1 MTIFKLSWR
10 NIVGSPL
17 NTILSLLLMSLGV
30 GIISLLILLN
40 NEMKQQVKNNLK
52 EIDMVVGAKGSPLQL
67 ILSSVYHIDN
77 PTGNIPLSSINKL
90 KKNRMVDLVIPLSY
104 GDSYEGFRIVG
115 STHDYIDLYN
125 AEIKEGRRWEGV
137 FEVVVGSEVAKTR
150 NLQIGDNF
158 YGSHGLLKGGH
169 VHNNYSYNVVGIL
182 TFSGTVIDKLIL
194 TDYQSVWDVHNK
206 DDHSH
211 VHDDGTI
218 CDHDHESEM
227 QITAAL
233 FKFKNP
239 SALIKLPRQV
249 NETTNLQAAVPVFE
263 MNRLINLLGIGF
275 NSIQFI
281 AVIIMIVSGLSIFIS
296 LYNSLKRRRYELA
309 LLRVHGASRWQLVQL
324 IQLEALFLSVIGAI
338 SGLFLSRLSIFII
351 SNLVS
356 ENNTLNNFPLMLV
369 LEEFWLLPSALLI
382 GIFAALIPT
391 LQAYRTNIPK
401 LLIDA

>member
-10 NIVGSPL
+10 NLVASPL

-90 KKNRMVDLVIPLSY
+90 KKNRLVDLVIPLSY

-125 AEIKEGRRWEGV
+125 AEIKEGRSWEGA
-137 FEVVVGSEVAKTR
+137 FEVAIGSEVAKIH

-169 VHNNYSYNVVGIL
+169 VHDNYAYTVVGIL
-182 TFSGTVIDKLIL
+182 NFSGTVIDKLIL
-194 TDYQSVWDVHNK
+194 TDYQSVWNVHNK
-206 DDHSH
+206 DDS
-211 VHDDGTI
+211 
-218 CDHDHESEM
+218 SEM
-227 QITAAL
+227 EITAAL

-263 MNRLINLLGIGF
+263 MNRLINLLGVGF

-281 AVIIMIVSGLSIFIS
+281 AVVIMIVSGLSIFIS
-296 LYNSLKRRRYELA
+296 LYNSLKRRSFELA

-324 IQLEALFLSVIGAI
+324 IQLEALFLSVLGAV
-338 SGLFLSRLSIFII
+338 SGLLLSRFSIYII
-351 SNLVS
+351 SSLVS
-356 ENNTLNNFPLMLV
+356 KNNIINNFPLSLV
-369 LEEFWLLPSALLI
+369 VEELWLLPSALLV

>member
-1 MTIFKLSWR
+1 MTIFKLGWR
-10 NIVGSPL
+10 NLVSSPL
-17 NTILSLLLMSLGV
+17 NTTLSLLLMSLGV

-115 STHDYIDLYN
+115 TTYDYFDLYN
-125 AEIKEGRRWEGV
+125 AEIKEGRRWEGG
-137 FEVVVGSEVAKTR
+137 FEVVVGSEIAR
-150 NLQIGDNF
+150 INNLKIGDNF

-169 VHNNYSYNVVGIL
+169 IHRNYAYTVVGIL
-182 TFSGTVIDKLIL
+182 NFSGTVIDKLIL
-194 TDYQSVWDVHNK
+194 TDYQSVWNVHNK
-206 DDHSH
+206 DD
-211 VHDDGTI
+211 D
-218 CDHDHESEM
+218 SEM
-227 QITAAL
+227 EITAAL

-281 AVIIMIVSGLSIFIS
+281 AVVIMIVSGLSIFIS

-309 LLRVHGASRWQLVQL
+309 LMRVHGASRWQLVKL
-324 IQLEALFLSVIGAI
+324 IQFEALFLSLLGAFF
-338 SGLFLSRLSIFII
+338 GLLLSRLSIYII
-351 SNLVS
+351 SSLVS
-356 ENNTLNNFPLMLV
+356 ENNTINNFPLTLV
-369 LEEFWLLPSALLI
+369 FEEFWLLPSALFI

>member
-1 MTIFKLSWR
+1 MTILKLSWR
-10 NIVGSPL
+10 NLVASPL

-90 KKNRMVDLVIPLSY
+90 KKNRLVDLVIPLSY

-125 AEIKEGRRWEGV
+125 AEIKEGRSWEGA
-137 FEVVVGSEVAKTR
+137 FEVAIGSEVAKIH

-169 VHNNYSYNVVGIL
+169 VHDNYAYTVVGIL
-182 TFSGTVIDKLIL
+182 NFSGTVIDKLIL
-194 TDYQSVWDVHNK
+194 TDYQSVWNVHNK
-206 DDHSH
+206 DDS
-211 VHDDGTI
+211 
-218 CDHDHESEM
+218 SEM
-227 QITAAL
+227 EITAAL

-263 MNRLINLLGIGF
+263 MNRLINLLGVGF

-281 AVIIMIVSGLSIFIS
+281 AVVIMIVSGLSIFIS
-296 LYNSLKRRRYELA
+296 LYNSLKRRSYELA

-324 IQLEALFLSVIGAI
+324 IQLEALFLSVLGAVF
-338 SGLFLSRLSIFII
+338 GLLLSRFSIYII
-351 SNLVS
+351 SSLVS
-356 ENNTLNNFPLMLV
+356 KNNIINNFPLSLV
-369 LEEFWLLPSALLI
+369 VEELWLLPSALLV
-382 GIFAALIPT
+382 GVFAALIPT

>member
-1 MTIFKLSWR
+1 MNIFKLSIK
-10 NIVGSPL
+10 NIFNKALSS
-17 NTILSLLLMSLGV
+17 TITVALLVLGI
-30 GIISLLILLN
+30 GIISLLLQLN
-40 NEMKQQVKNNLK
+40 SLIKDQMDNNLRG
-52 EIDMVVGAKGSPLQL
+52 IDMVVGAKGSPLQL

-104 GDSYEGFRIVG
+104 GDSYKGFRIVG
-115 STHDYIDLYN
+115 STHDYFDLYN

-137 FEVVVGSEVAKTR
+137 FEVVVGSEVAKIH
-150 NLQIGDNF
+150 NLKVGDNF
-158 YGSHGLLKGGH
+158 HGSHGLLKGGH
-169 VHNNYSYNVVGIL
+169 VHDNYAYNVVGIL
-182 TFSGTVIDKLIL
+182 NFSGTVIDKLIL
-194 TDYQSVWDVHNK
+194 TDYESVWDVHNK

-218 CDHDHESEM
+218 CDHDHDSEM

-263 MNRLINLLGIGF
+263 MNRLISLLGIGF

-281 AVIIMIVSGLSIFIS
+281 AVVIMIVSGLSIFIS

-309 LLRVHGASRWQLVQL
+309 LMRVHGASRWQLVQL
-324 IQLEALFLSVIGAI
+324 IQLEALFLSFLGAI
-338 SGLFLSRLSIFII
+338 FGLLLSRFCIYII

-356 ENNTLNNFPLMLV
+356 ENHTINNFPLTFV
-369 LEEFWLLPSALLI
+369 VEEFWLLPSALLI

>member
-10 NIVGSPL
+10 NLVVSPL

-90 KKNRMVDLVIPLSY
+90 KKNRLVDLVIPLSY
-104 GDSYEGFRIVG
+104 GDSYKGFRIVG
-115 STHDYIDLYN
+115 STHDYFDLYN
-125 AEIKEGRRWEGV
+125 VEIKEGRRWEGG
-137 FEVVVGSEVAKTR
+137 FEVVVGSDVAR
-150 NLQIGDNF
+150 MHNLQIGDNF

-169 VHNNYSYNVVGIL
+169 VHDNYAYTVVGVL
-182 TFSGTVIDKLIL
+182 NFSGTVIDKLIL
-194 TDYQSVWDVHNK
+194 TDYQSVWNVHNK
-206 DDHSH
+206 DD
-211 VHDDGTI
+211 D
-218 CDHDHESEM
+218 SEM
-227 QITAAL
+227 EITAAL

-239 SALIKLPRQV
+239 TALIKLPRQV

-281 AVIIMIVSGLSIFIS
+281 AVVIMIVSGLSIFIS
-296 LYNSLKRRRYELA
+296 LYNSLRRRRYELA
-309 LLRVHGASRWQLVQL
+309 LMRVHGASRWQLVKL
-324 IQLEALFLSVIGAI
+324 IQFEAIFLSLIGAFF
-338 SGLFLSRLSIFII
+338 GLLLSRLSIYII
-351 SNLVS
+351 SSLVS
-356 ENNTLNNFPLMLV
+356 ENNTMNNFPLTFV
-369 LEEFWLLPSALLI
+369 SEEFWLLPSALLI

>member
-10 NIVGSPL
+10 NLVASPL

-90 KKNRMVDLVIPLSY
+90 KKNRLVDLVIPLSY

-125 AEIKEGRRWEGV
+125 AEIKEGRSWEGA
-137 FEVVVGSEVAKTR
+137 FEVAIGSEVAKIH

-169 VHNNYSYNVVGIL
+169 VHDNYAYTVVGIL
-182 TFSGTVIDKLIL
+182 NFSGTVIDKLIL
-194 TDYQSVWDVHNK
+194 TDYQSVWNVHNK
-206 DDHSH
+206 DDS
-211 VHDDGTI
+211 
-218 CDHDHESEM
+218 SEM
-227 QITAAL
+227 EITAAL

-263 MNRLINLLGIGF
+263 MNRLINLLGVGF

-281 AVIIMIVSGLSIFIS
+281 AVVIMIVSGLSIFIS
-296 LYNSLKRRRYELA
+296 LYNSLKRRSYELA

-324 IQLEALFLSVIGAI
+324 IQLEALFLSVLGAVF
-338 SGLFLSRLSIFII
+338 GLLLSRFSIYII
-351 SNLVS
+351 SSLVS
-356 ENNTLNNFPLMLV
+356 KNNIINNFPLSLV
-369 LEEFWLLPSALLI
+369 VEELWLLPSALLV
-382 GIFAALIPT
+382 GVFAALIPT

>member
-10 NIVGSPL
+10 NLVVSPL

-90 KKNRMVDLVIPLSY
+90 KKNRLVDLVIPLSY
-104 GDSYEGFRIVG
+104 GDSYKGFRIVG
-115 STHDYIDLYN
+115 STHDYFDLYN
-125 AEIKEGRRWEGV
+125 SEIKEGRRWEGG
-137 FEVVVGSEVAKTR
+137 FEVVVGSDVAR
-150 NLQIGDNF
+150 MHNLQIGDNF

-169 VHNNYSYNVVGIL
+169 VHDNYAYTVVGVL
-182 TFSGTVIDKLIL
+182 NFSGTVIDKLIL
-194 TDYQSVWDVHNK
+194 TDYQSVWNVHNK
-206 DDHSH
+206 DD
-211 VHDDGTI
+211 D
-218 CDHDHESEM
+218 SEM
-227 QITAAL
+227 EITAAL

-239 SALIKLPRQV
+239 TALIKLPRQV

-281 AVIIMIVSGLSIFIS
+281 AVVIMIVSGLSIFIS
-296 LYNSLKRRRYELA
+296 LYNSLRRRRYELA
-309 LLRVHGASRWQLVQL
+309 LMRVHGASRWQLVKL
-324 IQLEALFLSVIGAI
+324 IQFEAIFLSLIGAFF
-338 SGLFLSRLSIFII
+338 GLLLSRLSIYII
-351 SNLVS
+351 SSLVS
-356 ENNTLNNFPLMLV
+356 ENNTMNNFPLTFV
-369 LEEFWLLPSALLI
+369 SEEFWLLPSALLI

>member
-10 NIVGSPL
+10 NLVASPL

-77 PTGNIPLSSINKL
+77 PTGNIPLSSIKKL
-90 KKNRMVDLVIPLSY
+90 KKNRLVDLVIPLSY

-125 AEIKEGRRWEGV
+125 AEIKEGRSWEGG
-137 FEVVVGSEVAKTR
+137 FEVVIGSEVAKIH

-169 VHNNYSYNVVGIL
+169 VHDNYAYTVVGIL
-182 TFSGTVIDKLIL
+182 NFSGTVIDKLIL
-194 TDYQSVWDVHNK
+194 TDYQSVWNVHNK
-206 DDHSH
+206 DDS
-211 VHDDGTI
+211 
-218 CDHDHESEM
+218 SEM
-227 QITAAL
+227 EITAAL

-263 MNRLINLLGIGF
+263 MNRLINLLGVGF

-281 AVIIMIVSGLSIFIS
+281 AVVIMIVSGLSIFIS
-296 LYNSLKRRRYELA
+296 LYNSLKRRSFELA

-324 IQLEALFLSVIGAI
+324 IQLEALFLSVLGAV
-338 SGLFLSRLSIFII
+338 SGLLLSRFSIYII
-351 SNLVS
+351 SSLVS
-356 ENNTLNNFPLMLV
+356 KNNIINNFPLSLV
-369 LEEFWLLPSALLI
+369 VEELWLLPSALLV
-382 GIFAALIPT
+382 GVFAALIPT

>member
-10 NIVGSPL
+10 NLVASPL

-77 PTGNIPLSSINKL
+77 PTGNIPLSSIKKL
-90 KKNRMVDLVIPLSY
+90 KKNRLVDLVIPLSY

-125 AEIKEGRRWEGV
+125 AEIKEGRSWEGG
-137 FEVVVGSEVAKTR
+137 FEVVIGSEVAKIH

-169 VHNNYSYNVVGIL
+169 VHDNYAYTVVGIL
-182 TFSGTVIDKLIL
+182 NFSGTVIDKLIL
-194 TDYQSVWDVHNK
+194 TDYQSVWNVHNK
-206 DDHSH
+206 DD
-211 VHDDGTI
+211 D
-218 CDHDHESEM
+218 SEM
-227 QITAAL
+227 EITAAL

-263 MNRLINLLGIGF
+263 MNRLINLLGVGF

-281 AVIIMIVSGLSIFIS
+281 AVVIMIVSGLSIFIS
-296 LYNSLKRRRYELA
+296 LYNSLKRRSFELA

-324 IQLEALFLSVIGAI
+324 IQLEALFLSVLGAV
-338 SGLFLSRLSIFII
+338 SGLLLSRFSIYII
-351 SNLVS
+351 SSLVS
-356 ENNTLNNFPLMLV
+356 KNNIINNFPLSLV
-369 LEEFWLLPSALLI
+369 VEELWLLPSALLV

>member
-10 NIVGSPL
+10 NLVGNPL

-40 NEMKQQVKNNLK
+40 NEMKQQVKNNLR

-90 KKNRMVDLVIPLSY
+90 KKNRLVDLVIPLSY
-104 GDSYEGFRIVG
+104 GDSYKGFRIVG
-115 STHDYIDLYN
+115 STHDYFDLYN
-125 AEIKEGRRWEGV
+125 AEIKEGRRWEGG
-137 FEVVVGSEVAKTR
+137 FEVVVGSDVAR
-150 NLQIGDNF
+150 IHNLQIGDNF

-169 VHNNYSYNVVGIL
+169 VHDNYAYNVVGIL
-182 TFSGTVIDKLIL
+182 NFSGSVIDNLIL

-206 DDHSH
+206 DD
-211 VHDDGTI
+211 DLDM
-218 CDHDHESEM
+218 E
-227 QITAAL
+227 ITAAL

-281 AVIIMIVSGLSIFIS
+281 AVVIMIVSGLSIFIS

-309 LLRVHGASRWQLVQL
+309 LMRVHGASRWQLVKL
-324 IQLEALFLSVIGAI
+324 IQFEALYISVIGAI
-338 SGLFLSRLSIFII
+338 FGILLSRLSIYFISI
-351 SNLVS
+351 LVS
-356 ENNTLNNFPLMLV
+356 ENNTLNNFPLTLV
-369 LEEFWLLPSALLI
+369 VEEFWLLPSALLI

>member
-10 NIVGSPL
+10 NLVGSPL

-90 KKNRMVDLVIPLSY
+90 KKNRLVDLVIPLSY
-104 GDSYEGFRIVG
+104 GDSYKGFRIVG
-115 STHDYIDLYN
+115 STHDYFNLFN
-125 AEIKEGRRWEGV
+125 AEIKEGRRWERG
-137 FEVVVGSEVAKTR
+137 FEVVIGSEIAR
-150 NLQIGDNF
+150 IHNLQIGDSF

-169 VHNNYSYNVVGIL
+169 VHDNYAYNVVGIL
-182 TFSGTVIDKLIL
+182 NFSGSVIDKLIL

-206 DDHSH
+206 DD
-211 VHDDGTI
+211 D
-218 CDHDHESEM
+218 SEM
-227 QITAAL
+227 EITAAL

-263 MNRLINLLGIGF
+263 MNRLINLLGVGF

-281 AVIIMIVSGLSIFIS
+281 AVVIMIVSGLSIFIS

-309 LLRVHGASRWQLVQL
+309 LMRVHGASRWQLVKL
-324 IQLEALFLSVIGAI
+324 IQFEALFLSVLGAI
-338 SGLFLSRLSIFII
+338 FGLLLSRSSIYIL

-356 ENNTLNNFPLMLV
+356 ENNTLNNFPLTLV
-369 LEEFWLLPSALLI
+369 VEEFWLFPSALLI
-382 GIFAALIPT
+382 GILAALIPT

>member
-10 NIVGSPL
+10 NIVVSPL

-77 PTGNIPLSSINKL
+77 PTGNIPLSSIDKL
-90 KKNRMVDLVIPLSY
+90 KKNRLVDLVIPLSY

-125 AEIKEGRRWEGV
+125 VEIKEGRSWEGG
-137 FEVVVGSEVAKTR
+137 FEVVIGSEIAR
-150 NLQIGDNF
+150 IHNLQIGDNF
-158 YGSHGLLKGGH
+158 YGSHGFKKGGH
-169 VHNNYSYNVVGIL
+169 VHNNYAYTVVGIL
-182 TFSGTVIDKLIL
+182 NFSGSVIDNLIL
-194 TDYQSVWDVHNK
+194 TDYQSVWNVHNK
-206 DDHSH
+206 DAH
-211 VHDDGTI
+211 
-218 CDHDHESEM
+218 SEM
-227 QITAAL
+227 EITAAL

-263 MNRLINLLGIGF
+263 MNRLIKLLGKNVI
-275 NSIQFI
+275 NPIQFI
-281 AVIIMIVSGLSIFIS
+281 AVVIMIVSGLSIFIS

-309 LLRVHGASRWQLVQL
+309 LMRVHGASRWQLVML
-324 IQLEALFLSVIGAI
+324 IQFETLFLSVLGAFF
-338 SGLFLSRLSIFII
+338 GLLLSRLSIYIYSLGSDNHII
-351 SNLVS
+351 
-356 ENNTLNNFPLMLV
+356 NNFPLTFV
-369 LEEFWLLPSALLI
+369 AEEFWLFPSALLI
-382 GIFAALIPT
+382 GVFAAIIPT

-401 LLIDA
+401 LLTDA

>member
-1 MTIFKLSWR
+1 
-10 NIVGSPL
+10 
-17 NTILSLLLMSLGV
+17 MSLGV

-169 VHNNYSYNVVGIL
+169 VYNNYSYNVVGIL

-194 TDYQSVWDVHNK
+194 TDYHVWDVHNK

-218 CDHDHESEM
+218 CDHDHESD
-227 QITAAL
+227 
-233 FKFKNP
+233 
-239 SALIKLPRQV
+239 V
-249 NETTNLQAAVPVFE
+249 NN
-263 MNRLINLLGIGF
+263 G
-275 NSIQFI
+275 
-281 AVIIMIVSGLSIFIS
+281 SIFI
-296 LYNSLKRRRYELA
+296 
-309 LLRVHGASRWQLVQL
+309 
-324 IQLEALFLSVIGAI
+324 
-338 SGLFLSRLSIFII
+338 
-351 SNLVS
+351 
-356 ENNTLNNFPLMLV
+356 
-369 LEEFWLLPSALLI
+369 
-382 GIFAALIPT
+382 
-391 LQAYRTNIPK
+391 
-401 LLIDA
+401 

>member
-1 MTIFKLSWR
+1 MSIFKLSWR
-10 NIVGSPL
+10 NLVASPL

-77 PTGNIPLSSINKL
+77 PTGNIPLSSINIL
-90 KKNRMVDLVIPLSY
+90 KKNRLVDLVIPLSY

-125 AEIKEGRRWEGV
+125 AEIKEGRSWEGG
-137 FEVVVGSEVAKTR
+137 FEVVIGSEVAKIH

-169 VHNNYSYNVVGIL
+169 VHDNYAYSVVGIL
-182 TFSGTVIDKLIL
+182 NFSGTVIDKLIL
-194 TDYQSVWDVHNK
+194 TDYQSVWNVHNK
-206 DDHSH
+206 DDDS
-211 VHDDGTI
+211 VM
-218 CDHDHESEM
+218 E
-227 QITAAL
+227 ITAAL

-263 MNRLINLLGIGF
+263 MNRLINLLGVGF

-281 AVIIMIVSGLSIFIS
+281 AVVIMIVSGLSIFIS
-296 LYNSLKRRRYELA
+296 LYNSLKRRSYELA
-309 LLRVHGASRWQLVQL
+309 LMRVHGASRWQLVQL
-324 IQLEALFLSVIGAI
+324 IQLEALFLSFLGAV
-338 SGLFLSRLSIFII
+338 SGLLLSRFSIYII
-351 SNLVS
+351 SSLVS
-356 ENNTLNNFPLMLV
+356 KNNIINNFPLSLV
-369 LEEFWLLPSALLI
+369 VEELWLLPSALLV
-382 GIFAALIPT
+382 GVFAALIPT

>member
-10 NIVGSPL
+10 NLVASPL

-90 KKNRMVDLVIPLSY
+90 KKNRLVDLVIPLSY
-104 GDSYEGFRIVG
+104 GDSYKGFRIVG
-115 STHDYIDLYN
+115 STHDYFDLYN
-125 AEIKEGRRWEGV
+125 AEIKEGRRWEGG
-137 FEVVVGSEVAKTR
+137 FEVVVGSDVAR
-150 NLQIGDNF
+150 MHNLQIGDNF

-169 VHNNYSYNVVGIL
+169 VHDNYAYTVVGVL
-182 TFSGTVIDKLIL
+182 NFSGTVIDKLIL
-194 TDYQSVWDVHNK
+194 TDYQSVWNVHNK
-206 DDHSH
+206 DD
-211 VHDDGTI
+211 D
-218 CDHDHESEM
+218 SEM
-227 QITAAL
+227 EITAAL

-239 SALIKLPRQV
+239 TALIKLPRKV

-281 AVIIMIVSGLSIFIS
+281 AVVIMIVSGLSIFIS
-296 LYNSLKRRRYELA
+296 LYNSLRRRSYELA
-309 LLRVHGASRWQLVQL
+309 LMRVHGASRWQLVKL
-324 IQLEALFLSVIGAI
+324 IQFEAIFLSFIGAFF
-338 SGLFLSRLSIFII
+338 GLLLSRLSVYIL
-351 SNLVS
+351 SSLVS
-356 ENNTLNNFPLMLV
+356 ENNTMNNFPLTFV
-369 LEEFWLLPSALLI
+369 PEELWLLPSALLI
-382 GIFAALIPT
+382 GILAALIPT

>member
-10 NIVGSPL
+10 NLVGSPL

-90 KKNRMVDLVIPLSY
+90 KKNRLVDLVIPLSY
-104 GDSYEGFRIVG
+104 GDSYKGFRIVG
-115 STHDYIDLYN
+115 STHDYFDLYN
-125 AEIKEGRRWEGV
+125 AEIKEGRRWEGG
-137 FEVVVGSEVAKTR
+137 FEVVIGSDVAKTH

-158 YGSHGLLKGGH
+158 YGTHGLLKGGH
-169 VHNNYSYNVVGIL
+169 IHDNYAYNVVGIL
-182 TFSGTVIDKLIL
+182 NFSGTVIDKLIL
-194 TDYQSVWDVHNK
+194 TDYHSVWDVHNK
-206 DDHSH
+206 DD
-211 VHDDGTI
+211 D
-218 CDHDHESEM
+218 SEM
-227 QITAAL
+227 EITAAL

-281 AVIIMIVSGLSIFIS
+281 AVVIMIVSGLSIFIS

-309 LLRVHGASRWQLVQL
+309 LMRVHGASRWQLVRL
-324 IQLEALFLSVIGAI
+324 IQFEALFLSVLGAI
-338 SGLFLSRLSIFII
+338 CGLLLSRLSIYII
-351 SNLVS
+351 SSLVS
-356 ENNTLNNFPLMLV
+356 ENNTINNFPLTLV
-369 LEEFWLLPSALLI
+369 VEEFWLLPSALLI

>member
-10 NIVGSPL
+10 NLVASPL

-77 PTGNIPLSSINKL
+77 PTGNIPLSSIKNL
-90 KKNRMVDLVIPLSY
+90 KKNRLVDLVIPLSY

-125 AEIKEGRRWEGV
+125 AEIKEGRSWEGG
-137 FEVVVGSEVAKTR
+137 FEVVIGSEVAKIH

-169 VHNNYSYNVVGIL
+169 VHDNYAYTVVGIL
-182 TFSGTVIDKLIL
+182 NFSGTVIDKLIL
-194 TDYQSVWDVHNK
+194 TDYQSVWNVHNK
-206 DDHSH
+206 DD
-211 VHDDGTI
+211 D
-218 CDHDHESEM
+218 SEM
-227 QITAAL
+227 EITAAL

-263 MNRLINLLGIGF
+263 MNRLINLLGVGF

-281 AVIIMIVSGLSIFIS
+281 AVVIMIVSGLSIFIS
-296 LYNSLKRRRYELA
+296 LYNSLKRRSFELA

-324 IQLEALFLSVIGAI
+324 IQLEALFLSVLGA
-338 SGLFLSRLSIFII
+338 
-351 SNLVS
+351 VS
-356 ENNTLNNFPLMLV
+356 
-369 LEEFWLLPSALLI
+369 
-382 GIFAALIPT
+382 
-391 LQAYRTNIPK
+391 
-401 LLIDA
+401 

>member
-90 KKNRMVDLVIPLSY
+90 KKNRLVDFVIPLSY

-125 AEIKEGRRWEGV
+125 AEIKEGRSWEEG
-137 FEVVVGSEVAKTR
+137 FEVVIGSEIAR
-150 NLQIGDNF
+150 IHNLQIGDNF

-169 VHNNYSYNVVGIL
+169 VHNDYAYTVVGIL
-182 TFSGTVIDKLIL
+182 NFSGTVIDKLIL
-194 TDYQSVWDVHNK
+194 TDYQSVWNVHNK
-206 DDHSH
+206 DD
-211 VHDDGTI
+211 D
-218 CDHDHESEM
+218 SEM
-227 QITAAL
+227 EITAAL

-239 SALIKLPRQV
+239 TALIKLPRQV

-281 AVIIMIVSGLSIFIS
+281 AVVIMIVSGLSIFIS
-296 LYNSLKRRRYELA
+296 LFNSLKRRSYELA
-309 LLRVHGASRWQLVQL
+309 LMRVHGASRWQLVKL

-338 SGLFLSRLSIFII
+338 LGLLLSRLSIYII
-351 SNLVS
+351 SSLVS
-356 ENNTLNNFPLMLV
+356 ENNTMNNFPLTFV
-369 LEEFWLLPSALLI
+369 AEEFWLLPSALLI